1 MTLKSLGCTS
11 LCSVID
17 RLEIGIIVLDEAHQ
31 VLHWNRWMTG
41 RSNQTPE
48 QAIGQ
53 KLESIF
59 PEISSNRLK
68 LAINHAIKD
77 GLPSLLSP
85 ALHSTLLALYQTE
98 DDRRQNKRMQQMIH
112 VLPLRDQASKS
123 ACLIQI
129 TDMTASISRE
139 RLLRQQAE
147 NLRRTNS
154 EDPLTRI
161 ANRRKF
167 DEVLVYE
174 FRKAQTLKTPLAI
187 AIADIDLFNDYNA
200 LYGRD
205 GGDRVLAE
213 VANIFRDA
221 IRPVID
227 LVGRYGG
234 EEFAFILPGMSEEEA
249 CRFAENIRLRVVA
262 QSIVNES
269 SKIAQHLTVSVGV
282 TMMTPD
288 ADADTHTLISSAD
301 VALYQAKH
309 DGRNQTIC
317 FSIEDGSFKACR

>member
-129 TDMTASISRE
+129 TDMAQRVAHRDKVDVIVRQGNSLGVGFNRLDIKLFAQFGEHAGRRIKSQQLAVRPNQALPFNRNQPGARGDIEQGHAGLQTITTQYIAPVPGTTAQRGQTFGAVVTRCCLIE
-139 RLLRQQAE
+139 HRLRDLP
-147 NLRRTNS
+147 
-154 EDPLTRI
+154 PL
-161 ANRRKF
+161 
-167 DEVLVYE
+167 
-174 FRKAQTLKTPLAI
+174 
-187 AIADIDLFNDYNA
+187 
-200 LYGRD
+200 
-205 GGDRVLAE
+205 
-213 VANIFRDA
+213 IFR
-221 IRPVID
+221 
-227 LVGRYGG
+227 
-234 EEFAFILPGMSEEEA
+234 
-249 CRFAENIRLRVVA
+249 
-262 QSIVNES
+262 
-269 SKIAQHLTVSVGV
+269 
-282 TMMTPD
+282 
-288 ADADTHTLISSAD
+288 
-301 VALYQAKH
+301 
-309 DGRNQTIC
+309 
-317 FSIEDGSFKACR
+317 